1 MESKNHQEK
10 NIICF
15 RCKIKMNKTEL
26 KDVYRC
32 PACDLVEEKEEE
44 TEKYIRDKY
53 IEFREKRLNGII
65 SKNLLD

>member
-26 KDVYRC
+26 KDVYKC
-32 PACDLVEEKEEE
+32 PACALIEEKEQE

>member
-26 KDVYRC
+26 KDVYKC

>member
-26 KDVYRC
+26 KGVYKC

-53 IEFREKRLNGII
+53 I
-65 SKNLLD
+65 

>member
-26 KDVYRC
+26 KGVYKC

-44 TEKYIRDKY
+44 IEKYIRDKY

>member
-32 PACDLVEEKEEE
+32 PACDLVEEKEVE

>member
-10 NIICF
+10 IIICF

-26 KDVYRC
+26 KDVYKC
-32 PACDLVEEKEEE
+32 PACDLVEEKEEM

-53 IEFREKRLNGII
+53 MEVKEKRLNGII

>member
-26 KDVYRC
+26 TDVYKC
-32 PACDLVEEKEEE
+32 PACYLVEEKAEE
-44 TEKYIRDKY
+44 K
-53 IEFREKRLNGII
+53 
-65 SKNLLD
+65 

>member
-1 MESKNHQEK
+1 MTEEK
-10 NIICF
+10 IIISF
-15 RCKIKMNKTEL
+15 RGKIKMNKTEL
-26 KDVYRC
+26 KGVYKC

>member
-26 KDVYRC
+26 KDVYKC
-32 PACDLVEEKEEE
+32 PACDLD
-44 TEKYIRDKY
+44 R
-53 IEFREKRLNGII
+53 RERARKMRGKIPLIHN
-65 SKNLLD
+65 N